1 MSINYYCTLFDS
13 NYLLRGVSMLQSLAE
28 KDPSAKVFV
37 FPFDNECYGS
47 LQKLNLDFV
56 QLISL
61 AEFESPELLRVKNE
75 RTKGEYCWTC
85 TPWIIRFCIDQ
96 FRLEHCTYVDA
107 DLFFFSNPQVLLD
120 EAKNSSVL
128 ITEHRYSPE
137 YDQSATAG
145 IYCVQFVFFRND
157 ADGIRILH
165 WWADRCLEWCYSRF
179 EDGKFGDQKYLDH
192 WATEFNR
199 VHILKH
205 LGGGVAPWN
214 VQQYEFVSDNH
225 EIILKEKRSIQLFSV
240 IFYHFHDVKIVEN
253 RLRFFSNFY
262 TIHEDIYSSIY
273 NKYSEF
279 LNKNFHQLQ
288 TRQIQSETVNPILKD
303 LANSLNNYK
312 AIKSGSISETYIYI
326 TRNGDESL
334 QTMHKF
340 HFPCSTE
347 FQDFSFSV
355 SLNEY
360 SKDGKNISGITI
372 VPSRGNSIEFFLQS
386 VFIIGLSSN
395 NEKVEFY
402 LDERKI
408 KKLTK
413 GNWQKRKGSLFSF
426 YSANGFLNLPVSLRA
441 IMNIQFN
448 GRWRLISQIESAI
461 EISKLSFSKRILK
474 RLGL

>member
-1 MSINYYCTLFDS
+1 MSHNYYCTLFDS
-13 NYLLRGVSMLQSLAE
+13 NYLLRGISMLKSLAE

-37 FPFDNECYGS
+37 FPFDKGCLDS
-47 LQKLNLDFV
+47 LQKLNFSFV
-56 QLISL
+56 RLVSL
-61 AEFESPELLRVKNE
+61 EEFETPELLRVKKE
-75 RTKGEYCWTC
+75 RSKGEYCWTC
-85 TPWIIRFCIDQ
+85 TPWIIRYCIDQ
-96 FRLEHCTYVDA
+96 FELDHCTYVDA
-107 DLFFFSNPQVLLD
+107 DLYFFSNPQVLLD
-120 EAKNSSVL
+120 EALNSSVL

-145 IYCVQFVFFRND
+145 IYCVQFVFFRNN
-157 ADGIRILH
+157 ADGLKVLH
-165 WWADRCLEWCYSRF
+165 WWADRCLEWCFSRF
-179 EDGKFGDQKYLDH
+179 EDGKFGDQKYLDN
-192 WATEFNR
+192 WTTEFNG
-199 VHILKH
+199 VHVLKH

-225 EIILKEKRSIQLFSV
+225 EIILKEKRSNQLFSV

-262 TIHEDIYSSIY
+262 TINEDIYSSIY

-360 SKDGKNISGITI
+360 SKDGENISGITI
-372 VPSRGNSIEFFLQS
+372 VPSRGNSIEFLLQS

>member
-1 MSINYYCTLFDS
+1 MAD
-13 NYLLRGVSMLQSLAE
+13 
-28 KDPSAKVFV
+28 KDPTAKVFV
-37 FPFDNECYGS
+37 FPFDNECYKS
-47 LQKLNLDFV
+47 LEKLNLDFV
-56 QLISL
+56 QLVSL
-61 AEFESPELLRVKNE
+61 GEFESPELLRVKKE

-85 TPWIIRFCIDQ
+85 TPWIIRFCIDRFQ
-96 FRLEHCTYVDA
+96 LEHCTYVDA

-137 YDQSATAG
+137 YDQSETAG
-145 IYCVQFVFFRND
+145 IYCVQFVLFRND
-157 ADGIRILH
+157 VDGMRILH

-192 WATEFNR
+192 WVTEFNR
-199 VHILKH
+199 VHVLEH

-225 EIILKEKRSIQLFSV
+225 EIILKEKRSNKQFSV

-253 RLRFFSNFY
+253 RLRFFSNY
-262 TIHEDIYSSIY
+262 YSIHEDIYSSIY

-288 TRQIQSETVNPILKD
+288 SRHIQSETVSLILND

-312 AIKSGSISETYIYI
+312 AIKSGSLSETYIYI
-326 TRNGDESL
+326 TKNGNESL

-340 HFPCSTE
+340 NFPCSAE
-347 FQDFSFSV
+347 FQDFSFLV

-360 SKDGKNISGITI
+360 SKDGENISGITI
-372 VPSRGNSIEFFLQS
+372 VPSRGSSIEFVLQS
-386 VFIIGLSSN
+386 VSIIGLSLKD
-395 NEKVEFY
+395 EKVECN
-402 LDERKI
+402 LDEKYI
-408 KKLTK
+408 NKFAK
-413 GNWQKRKGSLFSF
+413 GNWQKRKGSSFSF
-426 YSANGFLNLPVSLRA
+426 YSANGFLKLPISMKTM
-441 IMNIQFN
+441 IDIKFN

-474 RLGL
+474 RFGL